1 MTRQRIILN
10 NEHSVG
16 LGDNLCLLSALAT
29 IPPDTD
35 LYTTNEHKTFD
46 RLTLY
51 KTIFR
56 IPDNKLTIHL
66 ADEDGMFNNVGWP
79 IKLFSDYYKPP
90 YVNISGQVFKTA
102 ENLENKKCIGLVCS
116 FDEPG
121 VNTTEWP
128 WTRSRPKEY
137 WARMFS
143 FIKSMG
149 YEVIT
154 IDNPY
159 FDLETKIELMVKHC
173 KAVIGYEGGMAHL
186 SHMLQIPYFMVPW
199 RFPTASTTLGQ
210 FHCEFVHRTN
220 TVHMMRTDDELFY
233 LGQDQ
238 FNQRIAELLRGQ
250 TNNRIF
256 NGECKIKFKG
266 PGIHGK
272 VSVEDK
278 HGCPMLPP
286 VGGIFGDNQSGW
298 MLNKWYPQY

>member
-1 MTRQRIILN
+1 MNRQQIVLN

-16 LGDNLCLLSALAT
+16 LGDNLCLLSALA
-29 IPPDTD
+29 IVPPDTD
-35 LYTTNEHKTFD
+35 LYTTNKYNTFD
-46 RLTLY
+46 RLNLY

-56 IPDNKLTIHL
+56 IPDNKLIINL
-66 ADEDGMFNNVGWP
+66 ANEDGMFNNVGWP

-90 YVNISGQVFKTA
+90 YVNIGGKLLKTA
-102 ENLENKKCIGLVCS
+102 DDLTNKKCIGLVCS

-128 WTRSRPKEY
+128 WTRSRPKDY

-154 IDNPY
+154 IDNPF
-159 FDLETKIELMVKHC
+159 FDLETKIELMVRHC

-186 SHMLQIPYFMVPW
+186 SHMLSIPYFMVPW
-199 RFPTASTTLGQ
+199 RFPTTSTTLGQ

-220 TVHMMRTDDELFY
+220 TVHMLRTDDELFY
-233 LGQDQ
+233 MSTDH
-238 FNQRIAELLRGQ
+238 FNQRIAELTRGQ
-250 TNNRIF
+250 TNNRIV
-256 NGECKIKFKG
+256 NGECKIKFEG

-278 HGCPMLPP
+278 HGCPMLLP

>member
-1 MTRQRIILN
+1 MTRQRIVLN

-16 LGDNLCLLSALAT
+16 LGDNLCLLSALAM

-35 LYTTNEHKTFD
+35 LYTTNKHKTFD
-46 RLTLY
+46 RLNLY

-56 IPDNKLTIHL
+56 IPDNKLIINL
-66 ADEDGMFNNVGWP
+66 SDENGMFNNVGWP

-90 YVNISGQVFKTA
+90 YVNIGGKLLKTA
-102 ENLENKKCIGLVCS
+102 DDLSSKKCIGLVCS

-128 WTRSRPKEY
+128 WTRSRPKDY

-154 IDNPY
+154 LDYPF

-186 SHMLQIPYFMVPW
+186 SHMLSIPYFMVPW
-199 RFPTASTTLGQ
+199 RFPTNSTQLGQ

-220 TVHMMRTDDELFY
+220 TVHVMRTDAELFY
-233 LGQDQ
+233 MSADL
-238 FNQRIAELLRGQ
+238 FNQRVAELALGQ
-250 TNNRIF
+250 TNNRIV
-256 NGECKIKFKG
+256 NGECKIKFEG

-278 HGCPMLPP
+278 HGCLMLPP
-286 VGGIFGDNQSGW
+286 VGNIFGDNQSGW